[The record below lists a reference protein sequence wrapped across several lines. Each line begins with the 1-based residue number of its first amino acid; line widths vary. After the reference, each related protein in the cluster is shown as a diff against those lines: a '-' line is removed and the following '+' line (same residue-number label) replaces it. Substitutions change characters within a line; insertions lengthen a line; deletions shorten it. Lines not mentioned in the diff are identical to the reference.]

1 MHSTSFLA
9 QMSMMQE
16 EMVPEVTMSEEL
28 SGIWI
33 AVTRKTIPTVLDGV
47 SSMLSS
53 AGITLEPVSPSI
65 LQ

>member
-9 QMSMMQE
+9 QMLMMQE
-16 EMVPEVTMSEEL
+16 EMDPEVTMSEEL

-33 AVTRKTIPTVLDGV
+33 AVTRKTIPMVLDGV

-53 AGITLEPVSPSI
+53 AGITLEPVSSSI
-65 LQ
+65 L